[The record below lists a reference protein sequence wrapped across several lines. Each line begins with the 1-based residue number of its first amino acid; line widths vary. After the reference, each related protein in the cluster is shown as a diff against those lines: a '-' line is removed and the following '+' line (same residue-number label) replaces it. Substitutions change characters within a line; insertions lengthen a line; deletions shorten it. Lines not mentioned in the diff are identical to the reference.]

1 MKTRIFVLMAPLCTA
16 MASWLIASSPAQA
29 RYIVTLQEVGP
40 SVVATGSGAIDL
52 TGLFL
57 VGSGSYRAEM
67 DPLLTFL
74 VTGPASFVFADGY
87 FGNISGPG
95 AFGTGLPSVA
105 NDGSGDVVGFQRPF
119 LVVPHGYISGNPLSD
134 SSTYANQ
141 TFSSLGV
148 EPGFHKWSWGTGPD
162 RASHF

>member
-1 MKTRIFVLMAPLCTA
+1 
-16 MASWLIASSPAQA
+16 
-29 RYIVTLQEVGP
+29 
-40 SVVATGSGAIDL
+40 
-52 TGLFL
+52 
-57 VGSGSYRAEM
+57 M

-74 VTGPASFVFADGY
+74 VSGPASFVFADGY